1 MRLISKI
8 TILFLSLIILFSL
21 QIKLV
26 SAEEVEQL
34 ELPKITVYPGSFY
47 YNFKRLFEKG
57 KERLI
62 FSQESK
68 KSFYESLLKTRLA
81 ELNFVVEKKFL
92 SEVQQS
98 SERFAFQAGILTEE
112 LVRQKKAEGKEKI
125 IKEFEKY
132 SKFLENLRDKYPAN
146 SAYWMLI
153 QHDINT
159 LKILTERLK

>member
-1 MRLISKI
+1 MYK
-8 TILFLSLIILFSL
+8 LFSI
-21 QIKLV
+21 QIRLV
-26 SAEEVEQL
+26 YSQEIGQS

-47 YNFKRLFEKG
+47 YTFKRLFEKG
-57 KERLI
+57 KEKFM
-62 FSQESK
+62 FSNEAK

-98 SERFAFQAGILTEE
+98 SERFAYQAGILTDE
-112 LVRQKKAEGKEKI
+112 LVKQSKTDDKEKI
-125 IKEFEKY
+125 TKEFEKY

-153 QHDINT
+153 QHDINS
-159 LKILTERLK
+159 LKILSGRLK